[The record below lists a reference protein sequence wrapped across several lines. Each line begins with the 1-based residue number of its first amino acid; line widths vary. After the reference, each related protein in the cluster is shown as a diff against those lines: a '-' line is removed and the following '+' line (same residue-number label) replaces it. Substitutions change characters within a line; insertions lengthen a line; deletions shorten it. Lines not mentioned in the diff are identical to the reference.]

1 MCTELYIPNAVYD
14 SISLITKTHVNVT
27 KAALPT
33 QANSCPPTQHLLRRW
48 YYTIIVHASK
58 YHAIEI
64 VLGDETPKVRS

>member
-1 MCTELYIPNAVYD
+1 MCTEQYIQHTVYD
-14 SISLITKTHVNVT
+14 SISLKTKTHVNVT

-33 QANSCPPTQHLLRRW
+33 QANSWSPTQHPLRRW
-48 YYTIIVHASK
+48 YYNIIVHTSK